1 MKLISAFLFLLGMGP
16 SFDRAYGISEVEYR
30 QRFDTEVMGF
40 YQQYGKTGTFLGA
53 KQIPI
58 YYRKYKVPNE
68 KGSIIIVQ
76 GFNEASLLHA
86 ELHYDLT
93 REGYSVYEL
102 DHRGQGFSGRLIS
115 NPEPG
120 YVDRFDYFEE
130 DLDTFVDT
138 VVKLDQPRRLLLLAN
153 SMGGAIAAL
162 ALARH
167 PEKYQAAVLAVPMLE
182 VDVGSLSERRALEI
196 IDQKVADGKGAEYS
210 WEQDAF
216 DPTPRHDPNS
226 PNSLEKRAAA
236 IEKLILSNREIA
248 KGGASWQWMGESI
261 RATQRARGPLAQR
274 IQTPV
279 LLLQAGRDATVH
291 PGGQAVFCRNAPTC
305 HLRVFPSSGHG
316 LIFERDEIRDQFLT
330 ALLDFFLPK

>member
-1 MKLISAFLFLLGMGP
+1 LAWALLLIEPTASLKLTTDSGLTLK
-16 SFDRAYGISEVEYR
+16 SWNSTSN
-30 QRFDTEVMGF
+30 TE
-40 YQQYGKTGTFLGA
+40 KTGTFLGA

-115 NPEPG
+115 DPEPG

-130 DLDTFVDT
+130 DLDTFVET
-138 VVKLDQPRRLLLLAN
+138 VVKRDQPRRLLLLAN

-226 PNSLEKRAAA
+226 PNGLEKRAAA